1 MEPETQQ
8 QIKNEIARLKAE
20 LPAGVKL
27 LAVSKTHPAE
37 YIACAYSV
45 GQRCFAENKVQEMT
59 EKQASLPKDIEWH
72 FIGHVQTNKIK
83 LMAPYVSMIHGID
96 SYKALAEVSRRA
108 VENNRII
115 DCLLQIHVATEE
127 TKFGFS
133 PQECLEMLRSTDWR
147 SLSGVRICGVMGMA
161 SFTSNM
167 EQVSGEFAV
176 LKQTFSA
183 IKTEFF
189 PSEDSFCEISAGMS
203 HDYIL
208 AVEQGSTIVR
218 IGTTIFG
225 QRNYSSKLP

>member
-96 SYKALAEVSRRA
+96 SFKALAEVNKRA
-108 VENNRII
+108 AENNRVI
-115 DCLLQIHVATEE
+115 DCLLQIHIAAEE
-127 TKFGFS
+127 TKFGFT
-133 PQECLEMLRSTDWR
+133 PFECFDMLNTEDWR
-147 SLSGVRICGVMGMA
+147 SLCNVRIRGVMGMA
-161 SFTSNM
+161 SLTDNKT
-167 EQVSGEFAV
+167 QVQTEFLC
-176 LKQTFSA
+176 LKQIFIRLKIGYFREVPTFNV
-183 IKTEFF
+183 
-189 PSEDSFCEISAGMS
+189 ISAGMS
-203 HDYIL
+203 HDYRI
-208 AVEQGSTIVR
+208 AVEEGSTMVR

-225 QRNYSSKLP
+225 KRY